1 MDQDNSS
8 IDPEEL
14 NKFSK
19 TEQEWWD
26 LEGEFKPLHAIH
38 PVRVEY
44 IESIIKKHFQ
54 NSKNLKLIDVG
65 CGGGLSSESMRKAGL
80 KVTGLDAN
88 KHNIKAAISHAKR
101 SNLDINYINSTVEE
115 HVKSSNKYDVVLCL
129 EVIEH
134 VANPEEFVRNISKL
148 LADGGIVIFST
159 INRTKKAYL
168 FAIVMAEYVLR
179 WVPQKTHDYSKFI
192 KPSEFAAMSQNT
204 ELKLQELKGMSFSL
218 TGQNWY
224 LSDDIDV
231 NYFAVFS
238 N

>member
-1 MDQDNSS
+1 MGQDNSS

-44 IESIIKKHFQ
+44 IDSIIKKHFQ

-65 CGGGLSSESMRKAGL
+65 CGGGLSSESMCQAGL

-88 KHNIKAAISHAKR
+88 ESNIKAAISHAKR

-134 VANPEEFVRNISKL
+134 VANPEEFVKNISKL
-148 LADGGIVIFST
+148 LADGGVIIFST

-168 FAIVMAEYVLR
+168 LAIIMAEYVLR
-179 WVPQKTHDYSKFI
+179 LVPQKTHDYSKFV
-192 KPSEFAAMSQNT
+192 KPSEFVGMSQDT
-204 ELKLQELKGMSFSL
+204 KLKLQELKGMSFSPIS
-218 TGQNWY
+218 QNWY